1 MIGPPRAILRLATRV
16 AVFPLLTVAVFTQ
29 TRDTPT
35 PVPGTA
41 VIRGR
46 VIADDTSLPL
56 RNARVQLTGQNVVK
70 FTTTDGDGRYEIKGL
85 LAGRYTVSAF
95 KGGYMQLQFGQ
106 KRPFESGT
114 PLQVQNDRIT
124 QNVDFSLPR
133 AGVITGRVLDEFGE
147 PTANVQVT
155 ALRSQFNS
163 GTRQLLS
170 VRSATT
176 NDIGEFRL
184 FGLLPGQY
192 YIAAVGPPGTAW
204 EVVGSTWFGSSSM
217 APRNYALTYFPGT
230 ANLAE
235 AQRVPVGIGQTVNDI
250 SMILVQ
256 ARTARVTGTAVDSTG
271 KPFGGLPAPGAGP
284 VPAVG
289 IAAIPRQSVGAV
301 GTVRGFVASEGH
313 FAVSGL
319 APGEYTLKVTGSST
333 EFACANITVAGADID
348 NVRIVGVKPSTVS
361 GRMVIDPAAG
371 DSRPTLAT
379 VQVAFVG
386 LHPED
391 VSILGN
397 AVTSKVNENLTFELK
412 TNPGAWRVAVAGSG
426 PGWGLRLVRYHGADI
441 TDSGIDIRPGED
453 VSGLEVELTNRMTRI
468 SGSVMTS
475 NGDAAKDVAV
485 EIFSQ
490 DSTRWTTVGYV
501 RMVRSDQNGRYTTTG
516 LRPGQ
521 YYFIALDDVE
531 PGEWSAPEFLERI
544 QSKAILLS
552 LTEGEPK
559 TLDLRLITN

>member
-1 MIGPPRAILRLATRV
+1 MIDSPRTGLRLATRV

-29 TRDTPT
+29 TRDTPA

-56 RNARVQLTGQNVVK
+56 RNARVQLTLQNVLK

-85 LAGRYTVSAF
+85 PPGRYTVSAL
-95 KGGYMQLQFGQ
+95 KGGYLQLQFGQ

-114 PLQVQNDRIT
+114 PVQAQNDRIT

-133 AGVITGRVLDEFGE
+133 AAVIKGRVLDEFGE

-155 ALRSQFNS
+155 ALRNQFTS

-184 FGLLPGQY
+184 FDLPPGQY
-192 YIAAVGPPGTAW
+192 YLAAFGPFGTSW
-204 EVVGSTWFGSSSM
+204 EVVGSTWFGSSTQ
-217 APRNYALTYFPGT
+217 APRNSAPTYFPGT
-230 ANLAE
+230 ASVAE
-235 AQRVPVGIGQTVNDI
+235 AQRIPVGIGQTVNDI
-250 SMILVQ
+250 SIVLVQ

-284 VPAVG
+284 VPAFG

-301 GTVRGFVASEGH
+301 GTVRGFVGSEGH

-319 APGEYTLKVTGSST
+319 APGDYTLKVTGSSN
-333 EFACANITVAGADID
+333 EFASANITVAGADID
-348 NVRIVGVKPSTVS
+348 NVRIVGVKPSTIS
-361 GRMVIDPAAG
+361 GRLVIDLAAG
-371 DSRPTLAT
+371 DSRPTLST
-379 VQVAFVG
+379 VQVALVV

-391 VSILGN
+391 ASILGN

-412 TNPGAWRVAVAGSG
+412 TGPGAWRVAGSG
-426 PGWGLRLVRYHGADI
+426 AGWGLRVVRHHGADV

-468 SGSVMTS
+468 SGRVTTS
-475 NGDAAKDVAV
+475 NGEAAKDAAV

-490 DSTRWTTVGYV
+490 DSARWTTVGYM
-501 RMVRSDQNGRYTTTG
+501 RMVRSDQNGGYTTTG
-516 LRPGQ
+516 LRPGP
-521 YYFIALDDVE
+521 YYAIALDDLE
-531 PGEWSAPEFLERI
+531 PGESSAPEFLERI
-544 QSKAILLS
+544 RSRAQLLS

-559 TLDLRLITN
+559 TLDLRLVTN

>member
-1 MIGPPRAILRLATRV
+1 MLRLATRV

-29 TRDTPT
+29 TRDTPA
-35 PVPGTA
+35 PVPGSA

-46 VIADDTSLPL
+46 IIAADTSLPL
-56 RNARVQLTGQNVVK
+56 RNARVQLTVQNVVK

-85 LAGRYTVSAF
+85 PAGRYIVSAL

-114 PLQVQNDRIT
+114 PVQVQNDRIT

-147 PTANVQVT
+147 LTANVQVT
-155 ALRSQFNS
+155 ALRSQFTS

-192 YIAAVGPPGTAW
+192 YIAAVGPPSTSW
-204 EVVGSTWFGSSSM
+204 EVVGSTTWFGSSTQG
-217 APRNYALTYFPGT
+217 PRNYAPTYFPGT
-230 ANLAE
+230 GNVAD

-250 SMILVQ
+250 TMILVQ
-256 ARTARVTGTAVDSTG
+256 ARTVRVTGTVVDSTG
-271 KPFGGLPAPGAGP
+271 KPFGGLPGPGAGP
-284 VPAVG
+284 VPSVG
-289 IAAIPRQSVGAV
+289 IAAIPRPSVGAV
-301 GTVRGFVASEGH
+301 GTVRGFVESGGH

-319 APGEYTLKVTGSST
+319 APGDYTLKVNPGSSN

-371 DSRPTLAT
+371 DSRPTLST
-379 VQVAFVG
+379 VQVAFVV

-391 VSILGN
+391 VSIIGN
-397 AVTSKVNENLTFELK
+397 AVTSKANENLTFELK
-412 TNPGAWRVAVAGSG
+412 TNPGAWRVVGSG
-426 PGWGLRLVRYHGADI
+426 AGWGLRSVRYHGADI

-453 VSGLEVELTNRMTRI
+453 VSGLEVELTNRMTSI
-468 SGSVMTS
+468 SGSVTTS
-475 NGDAAKDVAV
+475 NGEAAKDVAV

-490 DSTRWTTVGYV
+490 DSARWTTVGYV
-501 RMVRSDQNGRYTTTG
+501 RMVRSDHNGRYTTRG
-516 LRPGQ
+516 LRPGP
-521 YYFIALDDVE
+521 YYAIALDDVE
-531 PGEWSAPEFLERI
+531 PGESSAPDFLERI
-544 QSKAILLS
+544 RSKALPLS